1 MDMDVA
7 SQPRAP
13 QRAQCTLQEAVC
25 LLANEPITEPSDP
38 CTGEAALK
46 DFSQD
51 HTSRWLLVFLVVMR
65 ALAASHGEG
74 DPPAPASI
82 LDPRLRFRADAHALC
97 SDEIIWAKSVA
108 AMREHCAVTVKTAA
122 YWVAAWAPFEPRA
135 LAYFQALE
143 QRNQNL
149 TAAREALRAAV
160 ISANGPLM
168 YGRNRA
174 TGAFGEIA
182 RGALADPRA
191 CWEIDKAA
199 KRDHHAI
206 RFTGGLDT
214 PMGRFDE
221 VCFSRSEIMAL
232 AQRSP
237 SRAAPR
243 TKPPAKP
250 TKLSAAKDAAE
261 HVFPKGPPAGMPA
274 KVRDDK
280 INEELVRRCG
290 NSANPRMMRTVAADL
305 VAEGKWPHG
314 PCQA

>member
-1 MDMDVA
+1 MEMPA
-7 SQPRAP
+7 
-13 QRAQCTLQEAVC
+13 RAQAAQPARCTLPEAIN
-25 LLANEPITEPSDP
+25 LLANEPIAEPVDP
-38 CTGEAALK
+38 CTGKAALN

-51 HTSRWLLVFLVVMR
+51 HTSRWLLVFLAVMR
-65 ALAASHGEG
+65 ALAGWQRED
-74 DPPAPASI
+74 DPPAPASA
-82 LDPRLRFRADAHALC
+82 LDPRLGYSTGASPW
-97 SDEIIWAKSVA
+97 SDEIIWAKRVA
-108 AMREHCAVTVKTAA
+108 AMREHCAVTGKTAA
-122 YWVAAWAPFEPRA
+122 YWVAAWAPLEPSA

-149 TAAREALRAAV
+149 TAAGELLRDAA

-182 RGALADPRA
+182 RCALADPRS

-199 KRDHHAI
+199 KRRHHTI
-206 RFTGGLDT
+206 RFTGELVT
-214 PMGRFDE
+214 PTGGFDE
-221 VCFSRSEIMAL
+221 VYFSRSEIMAL
-232 AQRSP
+232 AQRTA

-274 KVRDDK
+274 KVRDAK

-290 NSANPRMMRTVAADL
+290 NSANPRMMRRVAADL

-314 PCQA
+314 